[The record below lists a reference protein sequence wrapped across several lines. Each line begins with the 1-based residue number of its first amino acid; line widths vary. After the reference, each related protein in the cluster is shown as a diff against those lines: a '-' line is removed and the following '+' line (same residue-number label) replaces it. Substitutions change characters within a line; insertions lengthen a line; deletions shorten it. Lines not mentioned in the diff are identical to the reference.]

1 MSDNAG
7 TDLNINTNNN
17 DNDNNRIISGYSELP
32 PHLIF
37 SGATDGWIRIWF
49 WDIDS
54 HCIQLVER
62 LAIHQSG
69 VNTIS
74 ASWLD
79 AKFINKNNK
88 NNNKKNKKHIKQSSS
103 PISSKILLKAANK
116 HKNNNNIRD
125 GLLTRRLGILSG
137 GDDQSLTL
145 IIADFES
152 TISMTRASRK
162 RAIHQKHH
170 LLRNSLTIN
179 NLKLS
184 SENIKS
190 NISSTN
196 NTGWKLNVIREIPI
210 NTAHVAS
217 IRSVSI
223 TPIITP

>member
-1 MSDNAG
+1 MSFSPFNHIDTTNIKKKQKQPINKNNKNISTSFRKDIYAVPQLGKRAMSDNAA
-7 TDLNINTNNN
+7 TDLNINANNN

-88 NNNKKNKKHIKQSSS
+88 NNNNKNKKHIKQSSS
-103 PISSKILLKAANK
+103 PISSKILLKAAN
-116 HKNNNNIRD
+116 
-125 GLLTRRLGILSG
+125 
-137 GDDQSLTL
+137 
-145 IIADFES
+145 
-152 TISMTRASRK
+152 
-162 RAIHQKHH
+162 
-170 LLRNSLTIN
+170 
-179 NLKLS
+179 
-184 SENIKS
+184 
-190 NISSTN
+190 
-196 NTGWKLNVIREIPI
+196 
-210 NTAHVAS
+210 
-217 IRSVSI
+217 
-223 TPIITP
+223 